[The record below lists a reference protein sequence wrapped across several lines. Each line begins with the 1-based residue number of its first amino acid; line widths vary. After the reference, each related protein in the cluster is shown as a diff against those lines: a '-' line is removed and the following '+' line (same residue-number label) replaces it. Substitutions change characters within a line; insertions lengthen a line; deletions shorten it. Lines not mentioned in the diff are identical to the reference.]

1 MGLEIVMSLITVR
14 HLAGGL
20 AGLLALT
27 AGPALAQDA
36 AKRRPEALEAVVACR
51 TIADTDARLACF
63 DRAAAGL
70 DEAESRGEVVVVD
83 RGQIREARKAAFGF
97 TFKMPS
103 FMTAGE
109 KPEDMERLT
118 ATVASAYDSGGKW
131 VITLEDGAVWKQID
145 TMSMRKSPKPGSKV
159 EIRTAMLGS
168 FFMKVDGQIQIRV
181 TRVR

>member
-1 MGLEIVMSLITVR
+1 MSLFMQR
-14 HLAGGL
+14 HLAVGL
-20 AGLLALT
+20 VGLLALS

-51 TIADTDARLACF
+51 AIADTDARLACF
-63 DRAAAGL
+63 DKAAAGL

-103 FMTAGE
+103 FMTAGD
-109 KPEDMERLT
+109 KPEDLERLT
-118 ATVASAYDSGGKW
+118 STIASAYHSGGKW
-131 VITLEDGAVWKQID
+131 VITLEDGAVWRQID
-145 TMSMRKSPKPGSKV
+145 SISMRKSPKAGSKV

-168 FFMKVDGQIQIRV
+168 FFMKVDGQTAMRV
-181 TRVR
+181 TRDR